1 MKKLFLV
8 VFLCSA
14 FLMMGTTASAYN
26 FLQLDFVGGG
36 YYDPVLET
44 TVSGPT
50 GTLVALV
57 DSSKTNKYDASD
69 EYFITLSIQPKTT
82 TFGGDL
88 AGTFDFRSTDPGGAL
103 VAGGGLNY
111 SGTTAPF
118 PQVNHGEAFPSDYW
132 TFGGFTF
139 NESEQVLA
147 YNVQDPTDS
156 SLTKYFYAAYFDYD
170 FSGIIGDGV
179 EGIHFDLYSVD
190 SVDAFVEKAP
200 FSHDAS
206 AVPEPAT
213 MLLLGGGLV
222 GLAGFGRKK
231 FFKK

>member
-1 MKKLFLV
+1 MKKLFLM
-8 VFLCSA
+8 VFLCTA
-14 FLMMGTTASAYN
+14 FLFMGTTASAYN

-36 YYDPVLET
+36 YYDPVIET

-57 DSSKTNKYDASD
+57 DPTKTNKYAASA

-82 TFGGDL
+82 IFGGDL
-88 AGTFDFRSTDPGGAL
+88 TGTFDFRSFDPGGAL
-103 VAGGGLNY
+103 VTGGGLTY

-139 NESEQVLA
+139 NELQTVPA
-147 YNVQDPTDS
+147 YNVADPSDHNGHD
-156 SLTKYFYAAYFDYD
+156 FYAAYFDYD
-170 FSGIIGDGV
+170 FSGIIGQDGV
-179 EGIHFDLYSVD
+179 EGIHFDLYSKD
-190 SVDAFVEKAP
+190 LAGAFVEKAP

-231 FFKK
+231 FKK